1 MTVWI
6 EPIFD
11 RTEEDV
17 EFAKEQISRWIAEE
31 LSGSP
36 IETYDLKGCL
46 NVVDLNRIEGN
57 INYLNETLAKL
68 HYPPGTSS
76 KVWERRDLPTERD
89 VSRILN
95 NIRLIISV
103 YYQQQKAP
111 DVPESMRTYKDINAI
126 EENLLLIKQLIDS
139 MRAGFQKSAAFQSGA
154 MRILPIRR

>member
-1 MTVWI
+1 MVVWI

-17 EFAKEQISRWIAEE
+17 EFAREQISRWIAEE

-57 INYLNETLAKL
+57 INYLNETLTKL

-76 KVWERRDLPTERD
+76 KAWERSDLPTERD

-139 MRAGFQKSAAFQSGA
+139 MRASFQKSAAFQSGA

>member
-1 MTVWI
+1 MAVWI

-11 RTEEDV
+11 RTDEDV
-17 EFAKEQISRWIAEE
+17 EFAREQISKWIAEE
-31 LSGSP
+31 LSGNP

-46 NVVDLNRIEGN
+46 NLVDLNRIEGN
-57 INYLNETLAKL
+57 INYLNETLTKL
-68 HYPPGTSS
+68 HYPPGASS
-76 KVWERRDLPTERD
+76 KAWERSGLPTARD
-89 VSRILN
+89 ISRILN

-111 DVPESMRTYKDINAI
+111 EVPESMGSYTDINAI

-139 MRAGFQKSAAFQSGA
+139 MRESFQKSAAFQSGA

>member
-1 MTVWI
+1 MVVWI

-17 EFAKEQISRWIAEE
+17 EFAREQISRWIAEE

-57 INYLNETLAKL
+57 INYLNETLTKL

-76 KVWERRDLPTERD
+76 KAWERSDLPTERD

-111 DVPESMRTYKDINAI
+111 EVPESMRTYKDINAI

-139 MRAGFQKSAAFQSGA
+139 MRASFQKSAAFQSGA